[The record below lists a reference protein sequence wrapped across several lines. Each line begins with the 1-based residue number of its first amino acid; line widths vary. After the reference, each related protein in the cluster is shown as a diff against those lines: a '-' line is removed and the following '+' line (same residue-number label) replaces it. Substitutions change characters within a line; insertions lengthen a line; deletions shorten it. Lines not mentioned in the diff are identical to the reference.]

1 MQEQLSKDEFQIKE
15 LIRNNEGRKRKK
27 QIINKLF
34 KGILFLCTS
43 FGIIMLAI
51 LILRVLLDGLGW
63 LDWNYITSLPSRFP
77 KQSGVKSALVGSV
90 WVISLVGLISFPLG
104 VGSAI
109 YLEEYADEKSWF
121 VRILELN
128 IANLAGVPSVVY
140 GLLGLTV
147 FVRFLGL
154 ETSILA
160 GALTLSLL
168 ILPIIIVSAQEALKA
183 VPDSLREGA
192 YALGF
197 TKWET
202 IKGVVFPYAAP
213 GIFTGVIL
221 ALSRA
226 MGEAAPLILA
236 GAAGYIPFLPRG
248 PLDDYTVL
256 PIQIY
261 NWVTR
266 PQSEFQHVAAAGIL
280 VLLVILLSA
289 NAVAILLRN
298 KYQRTLDG

>member
-1 MQEQLSKDEFQIKE
+1 MQNESERDHAEIKDI
-15 LIRNNEGRKRKK
+15 LHSNEDLKRKK
-27 QIINKLF
+27 EIVNKLF
-34 KGILFLCTS
+34 EGVLFLCIS
-43 FGIIMLAI
+43 FGIVMLVI
-51 LILRVLLDGLGW
+51 LLMRVLSDGLGW
-63 LDWNYITSLPSRFP
+63 LDWNYLMNLPSRFP
-77 KQSGVKSALVGSV
+77 EQSGVKSALVGSV
-90 WVISLVGLISFPLG
+90 WVIFLVAVMSFPLG
-104 VGSAI
+104 VGTAI
-109 YLEEYADEKSWF
+109 YLEEYADKDSWF
-121 VRILELN
+121 FKVLELN

-147 FVRFLGL
+147 FVRFLNFG
-154 ETSILA
+154 TSILA
-160 GALTLSLL
+160 GAATLSLL
-168 ILPIIIVSAQEALKA
+168 ILPIIIVSSQEALKA
-183 VPDSLREGA
+183 VPDTLREGA

-226 MGEAAPLILA
+226 MGEAAPLILV

-248 PLDDYTVL
+248 PLDSYTVL

-266 PQSEFQHVAAAGIL
+266 PQAEFQNVAAAGIL

-289 NAVAILLRN
+289 NAVAILFRN
-298 KYQRTLDG
+298 KYQKTLDG